1 MNTMNLT
8 PAEILAARWNATY
21 PPGTP
26 VTITSKDGRGPL
38 KAFTAGEAFLSRM
51 LPGTWINFAKSAH
64 VPAEGAAEI
73 STVEHRIILSSEA
86 TRASLALGMPPIEE
100 LGDPGPL
107 LDLHGLPRGESY
119 ELYADRWLTIP
130 HAIAGYIAKLPADPT
145 HDQREHIERH
155 IAEYHGLPQVC
166 HHHGTPWLRRCDASG
181 LTLEQM
187 ISVLASEC
195 RITGTLSDYDP
206 SSPYYLA
213 DVRGLYES
221 NIVHGKHPKHG
232 CTFYEHRPAE
242 RAAWSVQFTFAHRFI
257 TGTAQLCRNV

>member
-21 PPGTP
+21 LPGTP
-26 VTITSKDGRGPL
+26 VTVTPKEGSNPS
-38 KAFTAGEAFLSRM
+38 KAFTAGEAFTQGEEPL
-51 LPGTWINFAKSAH
+51 
-64 VPAEGAAEI
+64 VPVTSHQSPVTVPL
-73 STVEHRIILSSEA
+73 STVEHRIVLSSEA

-100 LGDPGPL
+100 LGDPEPL
-107 LDLHGLPRGESY
+107 LDLHSQPRGEPG

-155 IAEYHGLPQVC
+155 IAEYHGLPPVC

-195 RITGTLSDYDP
+195 RITGNLSDYDP

-213 DVRGLYES
+213 DVRGLYEA

-257 TGTAQLCRNV
+257 TGTAQLCRNH

>member
-1 MNTMNLT
+1 MNTMNLK

-38 KAFTAGEAFLSRM
+38 KAFTAGKAFLSRM

-64 VPAEGAAEI
+64 VPSEGAAEI

-155 IAEYHGLPQVC
+155 IAEYHGLPPVC

-257 TGTAQLCRNV
+257 TGTAQLCRNH

>member
-8 PAEILAARWNATY
+8 PAEILVTRWNATY
-21 PPGTP
+21 PTGTP
-26 VTITSKDGRGPL
+26 VTIVSKEGRNPL
-38 KAFTAGEAFLSRM
+38 KAFTAGEAFIQGEEPLVPVTSHQSPVTVPLS
-51 LPGTWINFAKSAH
+51 TI
-64 VPAEGAAEI
+64 
-73 STVEHRIILSSEA
+73 EHRVILSSEA

-107 LDLHGLPRGESY
+107 LDLHGLPRGGSY
-119 ELYADRWLTIP
+119 ELYEDHWLTIP

-155 IAEYHGLPQVC
+155 IAEYHGLPPVC

-242 RAAWSVQFTFAHRFI
+242 RAAWYVQFTFAHRFI
-257 TGTAQLCRNV
+257 TGTAQLCRNH